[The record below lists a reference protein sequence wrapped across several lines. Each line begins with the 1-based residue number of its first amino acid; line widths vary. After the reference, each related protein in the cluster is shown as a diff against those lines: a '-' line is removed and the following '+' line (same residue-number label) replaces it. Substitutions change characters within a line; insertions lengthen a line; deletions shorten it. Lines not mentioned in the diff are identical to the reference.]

1 MITLSFVDRRR
12 RPCDNEQNK
21 IVLAKY
27 TVSSL
32 VQLFTL
38 SVVTE
43 VWTLITGESSLVDA
57 SLSFPPRQIPIN
69 RGIIAHSIFVVIFVY
84 IYAFRLLLDGPCVHC
99 ITGWIP
105 TSQNST

>member
-27 TVSSL
+27 TVVSSL

-43 VWTLITGESSLVDA
+43 VWTLITGESSLVYA
-57 SLSFPPRQIPIN
+57 SLSFPPGKFQS
-69 RGIIAHSIFVVIFVY
+69 IAVLLLIVLLLFSY
-84 IYAFRLLLDGPCVHC
+84 IYMHFVFCLTDPVFIA
-99 ITGWIP
+99 
-105 TSQNST
+105 